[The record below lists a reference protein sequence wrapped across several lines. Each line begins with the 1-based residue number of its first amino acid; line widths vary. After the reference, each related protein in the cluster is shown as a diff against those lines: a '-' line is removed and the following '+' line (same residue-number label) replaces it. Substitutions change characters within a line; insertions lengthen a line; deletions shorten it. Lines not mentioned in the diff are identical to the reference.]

1 MKVGKERSGSKEIT
15 VSKSLE
21 TTLQN
26 LGLVLL
32 VTVKM
37 EDIPE
42 FQIKHSFSWERLGAE
57 VLFRP
62 SSF

>member
-1 MKVGKERSGSKEIT
+1 MKYEGGKERSGSKEIT

-21 TTLQN
+21 TTLQK

-42 FQIKHSFSWERLGAE
+42 FQITLSAE
-57 VLFRP
+57 KG
-62 SSF
+62 